1 MSIYS
6 YQNVTD
12 FLYHFQVTCRPNR
25 WPWWFQTHQP
35 AVYNTIL
42 AYTDHLVPRNFTDRL
57 YCYTNQISQR
67 PGCRFCGAAVS
78 YDIGKKQHHEYCSQ
92 RCSMKDLSNVLGV
105 QNVSQL
111 ASVKQ
116 KKKKTALLKYG
127 VDNVSKA
134 NEIKNKIGVKA
145 KARWAPFWDGVSH
158 QGKDQY
164 VKKVSY
170 LTDRNYRKYKH
181 ILDPEGL
188 RSPQWHLDHLF
199 SKSDGFR
206 YQVDPA
212 VVSHPANLRIISGS
226 ANSSKNFRSDI
237 SLQVLAERIEVWERT
252 HTSL

>member
-1 MSIYS
+1 
-6 YQNVTD
+6 
-12 FLYHFQVTCRPNR
+12 
-25 WPWWFQTHQP
+25 
-35 AVYNTIL
+35 
-42 AYTDHLVPRNFTDRL
+42 
-57 YCYTNQISQR
+57 
-67 PGCRFCGAAVS
+67 
-78 YDIGKKQHHEYCSQ
+78 
-92 RCSMKDLSNVLGV
+92 MKDLSNVLGV

-111 ASVKQ
+111 TSVKQ

-134 NEIKNKIGVKA
+134 NEIKNKIGIKA
-145 KARWAPFWDGVSH
+145 KARWAPFWDGVPH

-170 LTDRNYRKYKH
+170 LTDRSYRKYKH

>member
-92 RCSMKDLSNVLGV
+92 RCSMKDLTNVLGV

-111 ASVKQ
+111 ASVKA
-116 KKKKTALLKYG
+116 KKKNTFRIRYG
-127 VDNVSKA
+127 VDHYNQTEQSKKNNREKA
-134 NEIKNKIGVKA
+134 IK
-145 KARWAPFWDGVSH
+145 RWAPFWDGVSH